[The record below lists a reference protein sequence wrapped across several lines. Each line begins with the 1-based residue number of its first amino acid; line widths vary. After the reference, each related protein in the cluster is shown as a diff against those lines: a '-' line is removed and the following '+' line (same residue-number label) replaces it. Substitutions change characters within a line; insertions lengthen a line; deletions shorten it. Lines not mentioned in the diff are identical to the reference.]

1 MSLRR
6 RTSSR
11 WIRASTARAGDSQTH
26 ILFVNPTFPNKVAC
40 WERRY
45 LIDFGREF
53 QGGLRL
59 EVSGGSPG
67 ATVSIDAGESLS
79 QQHNRTYT
87 GPVTQ
92 HVGSDWGY
100 SFTWTLREGDQTIE
114 QHEYMEFRYVS
125 LG

>member
-1 MSLRR
+1 MTPKH
-6 RTSSR
+6 TSSLSIQPFR
-11 WIRASTARAGDSQTH
+11 TREA
-26 ILFVNPTFPNKVAC
+26 AC
-40 WERRY
+40 CERRY

-59 EVSGGSPG
+59 EVSGGSAG

-92 HVGSDWGY
+92 HVGSDCGY

-125 LG
+125 AAALFRLSRGQSS

>member
-1 MSLRR
+1 MTPRHISSL
-6 RTSSR
+6 SIQPFQQES
-11 WIRASTARAGDSQTH
+11 
-26 ILFVNPTFPNKVAC
+26 AC
-40 WERRY
+40 CGRRY
-45 LIDFGREF
+45 LVDFGREF

-125 LG
+125 AAALFRLSRVQSS

>member
-1 MSLRR
+1 MLL
-6 RTSSR
+6 
-11 WIRASTARAGDSQTH
+11 STAKAGDSPTR
-26 ILFVNPTFPNKVAC
+26 ILFQSHSNLSEQERC
-40 WERRY
+40 CGRRY

-59 EVSGGSPG
+59 EVSGGSAG

-125 LG
+125 EG

>member
-1 MSLRR
+1 MTPKH
-6 RTSSR
+6 TSSLSIQPFR
-11 WIRASTARAGDSQTH
+11 TREA
-26 ILFVNPTFPNKVAC
+26 AC
-40 WERRY
+40 CGRRY

-59 EVSGGSPG
+59 EVSGGSAG

-92 HVGSDWGY
+92 KVGSDWGY

-125 LG
+125 AAALFRLSRL

>member
-1 MSLRR
+1 M
-6 RTSSR
+6 TP
-11 WIRASTARAGDSQTH
+11 QH
-26 ILFVNPTFPNKVAC
+26 IYPLCQSNLSEQERHAC
-40 WERRY
+40 CGRRY

-59 EVSGGSPG
+59 EVSGGSAG

-87 GPVTQ
+87 GPLTQ

-125 LG
+125 EG